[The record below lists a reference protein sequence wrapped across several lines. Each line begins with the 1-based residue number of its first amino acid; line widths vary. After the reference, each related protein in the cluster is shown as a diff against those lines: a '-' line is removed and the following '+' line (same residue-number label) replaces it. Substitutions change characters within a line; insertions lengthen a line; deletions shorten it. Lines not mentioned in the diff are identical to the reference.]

1 MFLIRSGA
9 MEGYERLVAELGEN
23 PVRLMARVDLSH
35 AQLRNPNTYISYT
48 RLAELLQLTA
58 DACADPLFGLRLSQ
72 LQTSTVLGDLAMTLA
87 QLPTVGDALG
97 NVNRHLYLHARGVHL
112 RQSQRDAYLQL
123 ELDFDISG
131 SRGLQQLAQMSVGQL
146 ANFLTE
152 LLDLDAPKF
161 PILLRQSPPVSN
173 GRHEDPQLLSR
184 VVFGAEGDGIRI
196 PAAWLARKPHRDEEA
211 LRRHFQDFMT
221 LLEQRYPNNLQDQVR
236 DIVGQILPSG
246 ECRIERVA
254 AMLDL
259 HPRVLQKRLQKQGA
273 SYVKLLQQTRRELA
287 EQHLRHQSMSVTD
300 LALNLG
306 YADVSVF
313 SRHFKQWTGLS
324 PRNWQQQHG

>member
-9 MEGYERLVAELGEN
+9 IEGYERLVANLGEN

-35 AQLRNPNTYISYT
+35 AQFRNPNTYISYT
-48 RLAELLQLTA
+48 RLAELLQITA

-87 QLPTVGDALG
+87 QLPTVRDALDG
-97 NVNRHLYLHARGVHL
+97 VDRHLYLHARGVHL
-112 RQSQRDAYLQL
+112 QQVMREDALQL
-123 ELDFDISG
+123 ELDFDIS
-131 SRGLQQLAQMSVGQL
+131 SSMGLQQIIQMSVGQL
-146 ANFLTE
+146 ANFITE
-152 LLDLDAPKF
+152 LLDLARPRF
-161 PILLRQSPPVSN
+161 PLLLRQPPPES
-173 GRHEDPQLLSR
+173 GDRHPDPPLLPR
-184 VVFGAEGDGIRI
+184 VEFGATGNGIRI
-196 PAAWLARKPHRDEEA
+196 PAVWLERTPQRDEEA
-211 LRRHFQDFMT
+211 LQRHFQEY
-221 LLEQRYPNNLQDQVR
+221 LRQLEQRYPDNLQDQVR

-259 HPRVLQKRLQKQGA
+259 HPRVLQKRLQKVGA

-324 PRNWQQQHG
+324 PRSWQQQHG